1 MSLGKDTHLCAPRP
15 RRGRREGCVPVK
27 GLCACAVSVA
37 PRQPRSSRLSPC
49 ASLGLPRAVGVG
61 FPVHPGLFLFAAQ
74 RSSVAWVT
82 PFDLSLLRTLWVPP
96 SFWVLRMELLQA
108 AVHTSLQARFLS
120 FLAEVCSAHSALFL
134 VCSQWSGLGVSCRSV
149 AGGAG
154 ARLRRAGSGGA
165 AGPWP
170 LALSCA
176 SHWGWF
182 MSPCTFAPR
191 GRHHLVPPSC
201 PPPAAGLFSVSVSL
215 DCYVFVFEIPH
226 VSGISRALS
235 FSVWPASLSR
245 APCRPICSVAEN
257 TVPFSLWP
265 TGAQLCATDDLFL
278 THSPTSGHSGCV
290 CVLAV
295 VVDI

>member
-74 RSSVAWVT
+74 HSSVAWVT

-170 LALSCA
+170 LALGPELRVTLGLVYVALYVCA
-176 SHWGWF
+176 SG
-182 MSPCTFAPR
+182 
-191 GRHHLVPPSC
+191 PPS
-201 PPPAAGLFSVSVSL
+201 PGSSQLPSAGRWA
-215 DCYVFVFEIPH
+215 VF
-226 VSGISRALS
+226 R
-235 FSVWPASLSR
+235 
-245 APCRPICSVAEN
+245 ICE
-257 TVPFSLWP
+257 PGL
-265 TGAQLCATDDLFL
+265 L
-278 THSPTSGHSGCV
+278 CV
-290 CVLAV
+290 CV
-295 VVDI
+295 